1 MNVIVSNKADEILS
15 SLNIDVIKKIQG
27 EFSADEIVSMFE
39 NFFYEKLILD
49 ITAIKDY
56 TELKNIQSL
65 SINLDASKL
74 IILLDGSSLTS
85 SKEYVSGLI
94 SMGIYNFTKNRD
106 GIVYLMSHPNSYKDV
121 ASLQSLDDKP
131 DNMARAENMGSRV
144 IGFRNLTENA
154 GSTTLI

>member
-74 IILLDGSSLTS
+74 IILLDGSSLT
-85 SKEYVSGLI
+85 
-94 SMGIYNFTKNRD
+94 
-106 GIVYLMSHPNSYKDV
+106 
-121 ASLQSLDDKP
+121 
-131 DNMARAENMGSRV
+131 
-144 IGFRNLTENA
+144 
-154 GSTTLI
+154 